1 LSTGKMHLVIHK
13 DDLSR
18 AITAAGRVVESR
30 NTMPILGNLLLTA
43 TSGNL
48 TVTATDLDIVATART
63 AADVTEPGAVCVDA
77 KLIGDIAK
85 KASGDI
91 TLQLADDKLIVK
103 SGRSRFSLA
112 TLPAADFPTFGDGK
126 YDATFDIDMA
136 ALFAPVSFAISTEE
150 TRYYLNGV
158 FFRGAQHPD
167 EHCVAVATDGHRL
180 AKHLAGTL
188 PAFEGVIVPR
198 KVVGLLPRG
207 VASVSVSPQKIRIAA
222 DDLVLVSKLID
233 GTFPDYE
240 RVIPKANDKIVT
252 IDRDEFMRAADRV
265 VTVSSEKGR
274 SVKLS
279 IAPGAVSLSARSEI
293 GSAEDEVAA
302 DYSGEPIEIG
312 FNSAYVRDMLAV
324 LPSGP
329 VQLALS
335 DGGSPGL
342 VTGGMD
348 GLTLVI
354 MPMRVN

>member
-1 LSTGKMHLVIHK
+1 MSTGNLHLVIHK

-30 NTMPILGNLLLTA
+30 NTMPILGSLLLSA
-43 TSGNL
+43 DHDGL
-48 TVTATDLDIVATART
+48 TVTATDLDIVATAR
-63 AADVTEPGAVCVDA
+63 AQCELTEPGAICVDA

-91 TLQLADDKLIVK
+91 SLELADGKLIVK

-112 TLPAADFPTFGDGK
+112 TLAANDFPTFGDAN
-126 YDATFDIDMA
+126 YDATFDIDLA
-136 ALFAPVSFAISTEE
+136 ALFAPVAFAISTEE
-150 TRYYLNGV
+150 TRYYLNGI
-158 FFRGAQHPD
+158 FFVGSAD
-167 EHCVAVATDGHRL
+167 KFTAVATDGHRL
-180 AKHLAGTL
+180 SRHVADGGCPFHGA
-188 PAFEGVIVPR
+188 IVPR
-198 KVVGLLPRG
+198 KVVGLLPKG
-207 VASVSVSPQKIRIAA
+207 AVNVSVSPQKIRIAA

-265 VTVSSEKGR
+265 VVVGSERGKA
-274 SVKLS
+274 VKLS
-279 IAPGAVSLSARSEI
+279 IAPGAVALSARSEI

-335 DGGSPGL
+335 DAGSPGL
-342 VTGGMD
+342 VTGCSDEWLGV
-348 GLTLVI
+348 L
-354 MPMRVN
+354 MPLRVA

>member
-1 LSTGKMHLVIHK
+1 MHLVIHK

-30 NTMPILGNLLLTA
+30 NTMPILGNLLLSA
-43 TSGNL
+43 DHDGL

-63 AADVTEPGAVCVDA
+63 AADVTTAGCICVDA

-91 TLQLADDKLIVK
+91 SLQLADDKLIVK

-112 TLPAADFPTFGDGK
+112 TLPASDFPTFGDGK
-126 YDATFDIDMA
+126 YDSTFDIDLA

-150 TRYYLNGV
+150 TRYYLQGV
-158 FFRGAQHPD
+158 FFRGGNDA
-167 EHCVAVATDGHRL
+167 VAVATDGHRL

-207 VASVSVSPQKIRIAA
+207 VVSVSVSPQKIRIAA

-233 GTFPDYE
+233 GTFPDFE
-240 RVIPKANDKIVT
+240 RVIPANNDKVVT
-252 IDRDEFMRAADRV
+252 VDRDEFMRAADRV

-279 IAPGAVSLSARSEI
+279 IAPGAVQLTARSEV
-293 GSAEDEVAA
+293 GEASDEIVTAYDGDA
-302 DYSGEPIEIG
+302 IEVG
-312 FNSAYVRDMLAV
+312 YNSQYLKDMLGV
-324 LPSGP
+324 LPPGE
-329 VQLALS
+329 VVLTIA
-335 DGGSPGL
+335 DAGSPAL
-342 VTGGMD
+342 VTGGLD
-348 GLTLVI
+348 DWTGVL
-354 MPMRVN
+354 MPVRV

>member
-1 LSTGKMHLVIHK
+1 MSTGNLHLVIHK

-30 NTMPILGNLLLTA
+30 NTMPILGNLLLSA
-43 TSGNL
+43 DHDGL

-63 AADVTEPGAVCVDA
+63 AADVTEHGAICVDA

-91 TLQLADDKLIVK
+91 SLQLADDKLIVK

-112 TLPAADFPTFGDGK
+112 TLPAADFPTFGDDK
-126 YDATFDIDMA
+126 YDATFDIDLA
-136 ALFAPVSFAISTEE
+136 ALFAPVSFAISSDDA
-150 TRYYLNGV
+150 RYYLQGV
-158 FFRGAQHPD
+158 FFSGGAD
-167 EHCVAVATDGHRL
+167 AVAVATDGHRL
-180 AKHLAGTL
+180 AKRPAGTL

-198 KVVGLLPRG
+198 KVVWLLPKG
-207 VASVSVSPQKIRIAA
+207 SVNVSVSSQKIRIAA
-222 DDLVLVSKLID
+222 DELVLVSKLID

-342 VTGGMD
+342 VTGGAD
-348 GLTLVI
+348 GWLGVL

>member
-1 LSTGKMHLVIHK
+1 MSTGKLHLVIHK

-30 NTMPILGNLLLTA
+30 NTMPILGNLLLSA
-43 TSGNL
+43 DHDGL
-48 TVTATDLDIVATART
+48 TVTATDLDIVATAR
-63 AADVTEPGAVCVDA
+63 AQCQVTEPGTICVDA

-91 TLQLADDKLIVK
+91 SLQLADGKLVVK

-158 FFRGAQHPD
+158 FFRGGKDA
-167 EHCVAVATDGHRL
+167 VAVATDGHRL
-180 AKHLAGTL
+180 AKHLAGAL

-207 VASVSVSPQKIRIAA
+207 VVSVSVSPQKIRIAA

-279 IAPGAVSLSARSEI
+279 IAPGAVQLTARSEI

-342 VTGGMD
+342 VTGGAG

-354 MPMRVN
+354 MPVRV

>member
-1 LSTGKMHLVIHK
+1 MSIGNLHLVIHK

-30 NTMPILGNLLLTA
+30 NTMPILGNLLLSA
-43 TSGNL
+43 TDGGL
-48 TVTATDLDIVATART
+48 TVTATDIDIVATART

-91 TLQLADDKLIVK
+91 SLQLADDKLIVK

-112 TLPAADFPTFGDGK
+112 TLPASDFPTFGDGN
-126 YDATFDIDMA
+126 YDATFDIDLA
-136 ALFAPVSFAISTEE
+136 ALFAPVAFAISTEE
-150 TRYYLNGV
+150 TRFYLNGV
-158 FFRGAQHPD
+158 FFRGGEDA
-167 EHCVAVATDGHRL
+167 VAVATDGHRL

-188 PAFEGVIVPR
+188 PEFEGVIVPR
-198 KVVGLLPRG
+198 KVAGLLPKG
-207 VASVSVSPQKIRIAA
+207 AVNVSVSPQKIRIAA

-240 RVIPKANDKIVT
+240 RVIPQANDKIVT
-252 IDRDEFMRAADRV
+252 IDRDELMRAADRV

-279 IAPGAVSLSARSEI
+279 IAPGAVQLTARSDI

-329 VQLALS
+329 VTLALS

-342 VTGGMD
+342 VTGGVD
-348 GLTLVI
+348 GWTGVL
-354 MPMRVN
+354 MPMRVS